1 MCCLAFVIKT
11 KIINAVCIY
20 LCDSYTT
27 CHFIL
32 HEKLHVL
39 IQQPSE
45 DKKTHMFQNL
55 QWQI

>member
-27 CHFIL
+27 RRFIL

-39 IQQPSE
+39 IQ
-45 DKKTHMFQNL
+45 
-55 QWQI
+55 